1 MKMLKRT
8 TKPITKEEDATEMIG
23 NDVKLLS
30 ENVKQTDEKD
40 TIKVS

>member
-8 TKPITKEEDATEMIG
+8 TKPITNEENATEMIG

-30 ENVKQTDEKD
+30 ENVKPTEDKD
-40 TIKVS
+40 TMKVF